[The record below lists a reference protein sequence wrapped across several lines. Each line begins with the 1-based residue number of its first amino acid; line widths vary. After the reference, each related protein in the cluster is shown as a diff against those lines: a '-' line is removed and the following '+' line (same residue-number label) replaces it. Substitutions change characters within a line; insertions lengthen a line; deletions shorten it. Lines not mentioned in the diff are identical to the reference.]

1 MLNPD
6 RSLDGFVFGK
16 VPIQHRVTMPSKP
29 APIRRTESP
38 KGASP
43 NSRRRG
49 GRRTTNLR
57 NTIVQGRPRRGRIS
71 VSQTG
76 SCVSTDGRPLRGRSF
91 RYWTARRFVG
101 QALLAYGYS
110 DSPPP
115 GTLQPTRGSGTT
127 DPYDTEGRCRRNQH
141 PYAAR
146 SPRRGLLPI
155 AVGEEDE
162 RRRTYGTK
170 SVQGRASSKRENI
183 GVSNRQLCFC
193 RWASPSGAFLLVL
206 GVP

>member
-1 MLNPD
+1 MAEIKVEMSIYKQREADSKIYGFSTPSFSVPRHKPMFIPN
-6 RSLDGFVFGK
+6 RSLDGIVFGK
-16 VPIQHRVTMPSKP
+16 MPIQHRGTMPSKP

-91 RYWTARRFVG
+91 RCWVG
-101 QALLAYGYS
+101 KMTENALM
-110 DSPPP
+110 
-115 GTLQPTRGSGTT
+115 T
-127 DPYDTEGRCRRNQH
+127 DWG
-141 PYAAR
+141 
-146 SPRRGLLPI
+146 
-155 AVGEEDE
+155 
-162 RRRTYGTK
+162 
-170 SVQGRASSKRENI
+170 
-183 GVSNRQLCFC
+183 
-193 RWASPSGAFLLVL
+193 
-206 GVP
+206 

>member
-115 GTLQPTRGSGTT
+115 GTLQPTRGSGNNIPLRHRGTMPSKPASIHRT
-127 DPYDTEGRCRRNQH
+127 G
-141 PYAAR
+141 
-146 SPRRGLLPI
+146 SPKGASPNSRRRG
-155 AVGEEDE
+155 G
-162 RRRTYGTK
+162 RRTTNLRNTI
-170 SVQGRASSKRENI
+170 VQGRASPKGANI
-183 GVSNRQLCFC
+183 G
-193 RWASPSGAFLLVL
+193 
-206 GVP
+206 